1 MRIVSICQVIVTLI
15 LYNIQTYGQNA
26 IELGNGINYTSSDS
40 SFYVRFN
47 SRFQT
52 QYIGPHNLKT
62 NTHQDQFTIRRFRL
76 KATGYVYYPQLQYK
90 MELALSNRDQGDFFA
105 EHNYA
110 ASIVLDAVVKWNF
123 HPNWSLWV
131 GQAKLS
137 GNRERL
143 FSSKALSLPDRSV
156 LNSRYNIDRD
166 KGIWIRHHHKIG
178 TLALRE
184 IFSITSG
191 EGRNITSDNSSGYDY
206 TFRIELMPFGLFANK
221 GDYFGADLVHE
232 KTPKLSIGTTYDHNF
247 GTNRQ
252 RGQLGFFLF
261 NDQGHPERSD
271 LATIFVDAIFKYKGG
286 TILYEYANK
295 RLTNGEYFGY
305 SSNGQTILYFYTGF
319 AHNIHFSYLLANK
332 LSFEFRS
339 TFNRPNQVTSIE
351 GVKLYIEHPENR
363 YEFGLSKYLVKHTLK
378 IQGSTIYR
386 NRWAADD
393 EIIILLQMEI
403 GF

>member
-1 MRIVSICQVIVTLI
+1 MKIVYIWQIIATLI
-15 LYNIQTYGQNA
+15 LYHVQAYGQNE
-26 IELGNGINYTSSDS
+26 IELGNGINYMSSDS
-40 SFYVRFN
+40 SFFVRFN

-52 QYIGPHNLKT
+52 QYMGRFNLKT
-62 NTHQDQFTIRRFRL
+62 NSYQDQFTIRRFRL
-76 KATGYVYYPQLQYK
+76 KATGYVYKPQLQYK

-110 ASIVLDAVVKWNF
+110 ASIVLDAVLKWNF
-123 HPNWSLWV
+123 HPNWSLWI
-131 GQAKLS
+131 GQAKLP

-143 FSSKALSLPDRSV
+143 FSSKSLSLPDRSV

-166 KGIWIRHHHKIG
+166 KGIWVRHYHELG

-206 TFRIELMPFGLFANK
+206 TFRIEVMPFGLFTNK
-221 GDYFGADLVHE
+221 GDYFGADLIHE

-261 NDQGHPERSD
+261 NDQGDPQRSD
-271 LATIFVDAIFKYKGG
+271 LATIFVDAIFKYIGG
-286 TILYEYANK
+286 TIHYEYANK
-295 RLTNGEYFGY
+295 RLTNGDYFGY

-319 AHNIHFSYLLANK
+319 AHNIHFSYLLTNK

-339 TFNRPNQVTSIE
+339 TFNRPNQVTSID
-351 GVKLYIEHPENR
+351 GAKIHIEHPENR
-363 YEFGLSKYLVKHTLK
+363 YEFGLSKYFVEHTLK

-386 NRWAADD
+386 NRWATDD
-393 EIIILLQMEI
+393 ELIVLLQMEI